1 MLVSLLLACDP
12 DAADPAAVPPAFGLP
27 LLQDDQLYAGIARV
41 DITPTITETYT
52 DLDGDAYFE
61 GCLTDPTASRSACV
75 EPFDDVNGNGYFDAV
90 WMGGWGGGGRAARG
104 VHDPLYAS
112 ALVLALNGEYLALV
126 SLDAVGLLEY
136 RASRMRSRLGAAG
149 FSADRIIVTSDHT
162 HQGPDTVGLWGNLDE
177 LITGLNLEYQES
189 LEGAV
194 YDAVYAAATTAV
206 AVTPAQGAV
215 RLTEVDPTY
224 SGVAFGGTN
233 PDDHMLGLV
242 RDGRDPV
249 VVDDQVL
256 TITLDGADGRL
267 ATVVSY
273 SAHPEIV
280 GYQNELLGADYV
292 GVMRSVIEA
301 EAGGTAM
308 FVPSAVGGM
317 QSAWDGTLP
326 SVDEAGAPVFD
337 EAGERVFIQGGGYE
351 YARVAGT
358 LIAQAAISAPT
369 DTTPW
374 SELRVRSTPVMLP
387 LTNLGFKVALM
398 TDVLD
403 QPWETLVTD
412 ASCPGMGVD
421 VEVIACVATGIWQL
435 QLGPTSFGT
444 VPGELLP
451 ELFYGVPDEP
461 ALASAA
467 ARFGDPRFP
476 HHPVECDGADWGV
489 CREEPTDGLCPCE
502 QMHAAPYTISY
513 DAAVPPLAETL
524 PGPYRAVIGLTNGYI
539 GYVIPEPDYSSF
551 TNAITGIEG
560 NHSEEWY
567 SAGYQM
573 APAIQAGWMA
583 LEE

>member
-1 MLVSLLLACDP
+1 MLPSLLLGCAA
-12 DAADPAAVPPAFGLP
+12 DALDADPAPPAFGLP
-27 LLQDDQLYAGIARV
+27 LVHDGQLYAGIARV
-41 DITPTITETYT
+41 DITPTITETYE
-52 DLDGDAYFE
+52 DLDGDSYFD
-61 GCLTDPTASRSACV
+61 GCVTDPAASRSACA

-104 VHDPLYAS
+104 VHDSLYAT
-112 ALVLALNGEYLALV
+112 ALVLSLDGEYVALV

-136 RASRMRSRLGAAG
+136 RASRMRALLGDAG
-149 FSADRIIVTSDHT
+149 FDADRVIVTSDHT
-162 HQGPDTVGLWGNLDE
+162 HQGPDTVGLWGNLDD
-177 LITGLNLEYQES
+177 LLTGLNLDYQES
-189 LEGAV
+189 LEGAI
-194 YDAVYAAATTAV
+194 YDAVYTAATTA
-206 AVTPAQGAV
+206 APVTPAQGAV
-215 RLTEVDPTY
+215 RLTEVDPAY

-256 TITLDGADGRL
+256 TLTLDGPEGRV

-280 GYQNELLGADYV
+280 GYENELLGADYV

-301 EAGGTAM
+301 DVGGTAM
-308 FVPSAVGGM
+308 FMASAVGGM
-317 QSAWDGTLP
+317 QSAWGGTLP
-326 SVDEAGAPVFD
+326 SVDEAGEPVYD
-337 EAGERVFIQGGGYE
+337 EAGERVFIKGGGYE

-358 LIAQAAISAPT
+358 LIAQAAMAAPT
-369 DTTPW
+369 DTAAWT
-374 SELRVRSTPVMLP
+374 ELRVRSTPIMLP

-398 TDVLD
+398 MDVLD

-421 VEVIACVATGIWQL
+421 LDVIACVATGIWQI

-451 ELFYGVPDEP
+451 ELFSGVPDEP
-461 ALASAA
+461 AMASATV
-467 ARFGDPRFP
+467 RSGDPRFP
-476 HHPVECDGADWGV
+476 HHPEACDGADWAV
-489 CREEPTDGLCPCE
+489 CREQESDGLCPCE
-502 QMHAAPYTISY
+502 EMHAAPYTLAY
-513 DAAVPPLAETL
+513 DDSIPPLSETL
-524 PGPYRAVIGLTNGYI
+524 PGPYRAVIGLANGYI

-551 TNAITGIEG
+551 TNPITGIEG

-567 SAGYQM
+567 SAGYRM
-573 APAIQAGWMA
+573 APAIQAGWLA